1 MAAWLTL
8 VMSVAAAAEP
18 AASARVW
25 PQLRVEV
32 PLGARLTVQAETST
46 RVTLLG
52 SSTGWDREVSALA
65 GNVRLAGA
73 LQAGLGGAWV
83 ARHTERS
90 LLDVTEL
97 RVFEQLLWSQ
107 REGGLTV
114 SMRPRVE
121 HRFVWGGSSLHRL
134 RVQARLGAQ
143 ASERV
148 ELYGLVE
155 SFVQLHDGAT
165 AHAGLEQQRL
175 QLGVVWRLTPQV
187 SLDVAFLERWMT
199 GLNAPNEW
207 QQVLA
212 VTLVLQPRAH

>member
-18 AASARVW
+18 VASARVW
-25 PQLRVEV
+25 PQVRVEV
-32 PLGARLTVQAETST
+32 PLGARVTVLAETST
-46 RVTLLG
+46 RMTVLG
-52 SSTGWDREVSALA
+52 GATGWDRAVSALA
-65 GNVRLAGA
+65 ANARLAGA

-83 ARHTERS
+83 ARHTDRH

-97 RVFEQLLWSQ
+97 RVFEQSR

-114 SMRPRVE
+114 AMRPRVE
-121 HRFVWGGSSLHRL
+121 HRFIGAGSSLHRL

-175 QLGVVWRLTPQV
+175 QLGIVWRATTQV

-212 VTLVLQPRAH
+212 VTLVLQPRTR

>member
-8 VMSVAAAAEP
+8 VVSVAAAAEP

-52 SSTGWDREVSALA
+52 GATGWDRAVSALSA
-65 GNVRLAGA
+65 NLRVAGA
-73 LQAGLGGAWV
+73 LQAGLGGTWV
-83 ARHTERS
+83 ARHTDRS

-107 REGGLTV
+107 HQGALTFAL
-114 SMRPRVE
+114 RTRLE
-121 HRFVWGGSSLHRL
+121 HRFVGDETLHRL
-134 RVQARLGAQ
+134 RVQGRLGGPLSA
-143 ASERV
+143 RV

-155 SFVQLHDGAT
+155 SFVQLHDGVRAR
-165 AHAGLEQQRL
+165 AGLEQQRL
-175 QLGVVWRLTPQV
+175 QLGVVWRATPEV

-212 VTLVLQPRAH
+212 VTLVLQPHAT